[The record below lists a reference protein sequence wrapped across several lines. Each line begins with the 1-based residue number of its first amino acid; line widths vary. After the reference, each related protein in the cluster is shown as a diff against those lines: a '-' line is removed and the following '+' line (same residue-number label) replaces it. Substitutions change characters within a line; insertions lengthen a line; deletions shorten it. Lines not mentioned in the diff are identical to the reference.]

1 MPDVFTP
8 AKRSEVMSRIR
19 SRGNARTEMRMVA
32 LFRTQRITGWR
43 RHLRLKVPSKANCT
57 ATTTGTAKQKRPTLP
72 QPPAPLL
79 IHPDFVFP
87 TRKVV
92 VFVDGCFWHG
102 CPRCYVRPKQN
113 RKFWDAKR
121 EGNQARDKKQSR
133 ALRAAGWK
141 VIRLWEHELAKK
153 REPLLLAKLQRVLT
167 SA

>member
-1 MPDVFTP
+1 MADVFTP

-19 SRGNARTEMRMVA
+19 SRGNERTEMRMVA
-32 LFRTQRITGWR
+32 VFREQGITGWR
-43 RHLRLKVPSKANCT
+43 RHLRLKVGNKSAPS
-57 ATTTGTAKQKRPTLP
+57 TTKRRVSPHP
-72 QPPAPLL
+72 PLL

-87 TRKVV
+87 KRKVV

-133 ALRAAGWK
+133 ALRAAGWA
-141 VIRLWEHELAKK
+141 VVRLWEHELAKK
-153 REPLLLAKLQRVLT
+153 REVRLLAKLYKVLG
-167 SA
+167 